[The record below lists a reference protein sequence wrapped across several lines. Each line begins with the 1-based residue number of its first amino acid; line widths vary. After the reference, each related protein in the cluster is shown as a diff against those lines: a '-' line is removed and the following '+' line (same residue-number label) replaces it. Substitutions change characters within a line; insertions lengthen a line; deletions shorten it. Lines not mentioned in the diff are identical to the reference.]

1 MNTFTYIFLIALVLS
16 YSVQFWLSRR
26 QSAHVLKHRDQVPAA
41 FTESI
46 TLEAHQKA
54 AEIMIFL
61 LKLLLLNAD

>member
-26 QSAHVLKHRDQVPAA
+26 QSAYVLKHREQVPEA

-54 AEIMIFL
+54 ADYTIE
-61 LKLLLLNAD
+61 KGKRGD